1 MKNKKSILI
10 SVILTLCICI
20 LAFLL
25 FYKYYLSNIVTEKV
39 SKEVTVIDTGI
50 ADAVEKVYD
59 SVVTVESYINGKLY
73 STGTGFVFD
82 SNGYILTNYHVIKN
96 STEIK
101 VILTNENNIE
111 AKVIGQDSYS
121 DIAVLSIPKN
131 YVIQIASIGS
141 SEDLRVGDTAF
152 AVGAPID
159 ASTYSWTVTRGIIS
173 GKNRE
178 VEVLDENKQA
188 HLMEVLQTDAAINE
202 GNSGGPLCNSNGEVI
217 GITNMKLASS
227 NIEGMGFAIP
237 IEIAKEYANKFI
249 EGEKVERPYLG
260 ISIYEKNENNENTI
274 FVVSVD
280 ETSEAYKSGLRQGD
294 IIKKINDVEI
304 KDNTHFKYQL
314 YKYNIGEKI
323 RLLIKRSNKEKT
335 IEILL
340 KSKS

>member
-20 LAFLL
+20 LEFLL

-121 DIAVLSIPKN
+121 DIAVL
-131 YVIQIASIGS
+131 
-141 SEDLRVGDTAF
+141 
-152 AVGAPID
+152 
-159 ASTYSWTVTRGIIS
+159 
-173 GKNRE
+173 
-178 VEVLDENKQA
+178 
-188 HLMEVLQTDAAINE
+188 
-202 GNSGGPLCNSNGEVI
+202 
-217 GITNMKLASS
+217 
-227 NIEGMGFAIP
+227 
-237 IEIAKEYANKFI
+237 
-249 EGEKVERPYLG
+249 
-260 ISIYEKNENNENTI
+260 
-274 FVVSVD
+274 
-280 ETSEAYKSGLRQGD
+280 
-294 IIKKINDVEI
+294 
-304 KDNTHFKYQL
+304 
-314 YKYNIGEKI
+314 
-323 RLLIKRSNKEKT
+323 
-335 IEILL
+335 
-340 KSKS
+340 